1 MQPPASL
8 QALGDPIYEAFYG
21 LKEQPFAITT
31 DPRFFFLSASH
42 ERGFAELLNGLK
54 RREGLLLVTGDTGTG
69 KTTLC
74 RAVTEALGDRT
85 FTALILNPYMAGAEV
100 LRIVLRDFGLV
111 THEELRQGK
120 LAAADIPQLLDT
132 LEGFLVSLI
141 PLGSHAVIVL
151 DEAQALDA
159 AVLDQIRLLTAL
171 EHNHQRLVQVILC
184 GQPTLLTTL
193 KTDGLLA
200 LSDRITRRV
209 ELLPLPPDQ
218 VKGYIDHRL
227 SVAGGADAVS
237 FEPDA
242 VKVIAE
248 VSRGLPRRINVLC
261 DRALQEGRI
270 AGVSEINAELIRSAA
285 RALTGAAAALPTTPV
300 PAPVP
305 VPPGRSP
312 GREEVAATTL
322 REPSFGRSVAKAE
335 SEEPAA
341 SGNRG
346 RIIGLVAAGL
356 VVLAAAGYAWYAATT
371 VSSDA
376 ATLRPR
382 PPVAPVKDVGEP
394 YTTRGIPS
402 DEEIAIALA
411 PPRFVSAPM
420 PATIVPTAT
429 APDSPPA
436 SPSPGPASGQIP

>member
-1 MQPPASL
+1 M
-8 QALGDPIYEAFYG
+8 
-21 LKEQPFAITT
+21 
-31 DPRFFFLSASH
+31 
-42 ERGFAELLNGLK
+42 
-54 RREGLLLVTGDTGTG
+54 LVTGDTGTG

-85 FTALILNPYMAGAEV
+85 FTAMILNPYMAGPEV

-171 EHNHQRLVQVILC
+171 EHNRRCLVQVILC
-184 GQPTLLTTL
+184 GQPSLLTTL
-193 KTDGLLA
+193 KTDGLQA

-209 ELLPLPPDQ
+209 ELLPLPADQ

-227 SVAGGADAVS
+227 TVAGGADAVS

-248 VSRGLPRRINVLC
+248 LSRGLPRRINVLC

-270 AGVSEINAELIRSAA
+270 AGVSAITAELVKHAA
-285 RALTGAAAALPTTPV
+285 RALTGAASTLQPTPV
-300 PAPVP
+300 PPPPAPVP
-305 VPPGRSP
+305 SRPLV
-312 GREEVAATTL
+312 REEVAATKL
-322 REPSFGRSVAKAE
+322 REPSFGRSTAAVE
-335 SEEPAA
+335 PDEPAPP
-341 SGNRG
+341 RDRR
-346 RIIGLVAAGL
+346 RIYALSAAG
-356 VVLAAAGYAWYAATT
+356 VIALAVAGYFWYGST
-371 VSSDA
+371 VLSSEA
-376 ATLRPR
+376 VLVPPR
-382 PPVAPVKDVGEP
+382 PTVAPVKDVGEYVLRRAAP
-394 YTTRGIPS
+394 PS
-402 DEEIAIALA
+402 DEELAVLLA
-411 PPRFVSAPM
+411 PPAPSAYTPPST
-420 PATIVPTAT
+420 PATIVPASP
-429 APDSPPA
+429 APSSPPA
-436 SPSPGPASGQIP
+436 PPSGQIP